1 MPQGRF
7 GRGAETDVDVSQAMG
22 LGSSADES
30 AGALGGGGMSFLR
43 GKEKRFM
50 LSRNGVGLG
59 FPSKADLDR
68 GQPAMRYAMQIED
81 LDSPSPSSGDGLASP
96 PPDPDSTPS
105 PSPESK
111 LEKVIR
117 EQQSWW
123 DRLKSG
129 T

>member
-1 MPQGRF
+1 MP
-7 GRGAETDVDVSQAMG
+7 AAAAMRVC
-22 LGSSADES
+22 
-30 AGALGGGGMSFLR
+30 GGMSFLR

-96 PPDPDSTPS
+96 PPDPDSTLS